1 MKAASLL
8 GRESMKKKNKTPNV
22 SKQSAKRE
30 AKKEKAKAKEAKKKT
45 KNEKQKE
52 KIKKK
57 VAAIRSM
64 DLSEF
69 AQTEQE
75 DSSSSDE
82 YLGSPDTPN
91 EQRLPG
97 VLQVS
102 RASEKKVLPGALL
115 TPPPL
120 PNCYTERI
128 LQEER
133 PDLAENGR
141 FKMELYELDL
151 LDKYLRHRAEL
162 QTDDVIV
169 IDNSQNEDDRCCS
182 RYEIQLKYNEG
193 RYSSIYIVSK
203 KVFGNHNGTDAA
215 NLFALK
221 TGIRNGS
228 ANLSIRMKRE
238 LRILATMKKA
248 KASWAPILLDSGSVC
263 DMPFIVT
270 NLVDMNIEKLR
281 EMIGGKFKPSS
292 AFYIAGE
299 VLNALVELHRHGFVH
314 RDVKP
319 TNICV
324 GVGVHSSKIY
334 LVDYGDTVRIGKNIK
349 YGTPDGYTLPYWS
362 VDCHRREPA
371 TQRTD
376 FEEWFYTIGD
386 LFVPSIL
393 TWKSVLDEREVMKAK
408 INFWTDLQSTMFEA
422 PVEFVSIADVLCV
435 TDGQHKV
442 NVERLKKH
450 VKEGFE
456 HCVNNARNR

>member
-1 MKAASLL
+1 MKLIPMFQM
-8 GRESMKKKNKTPNV
+8 RKKSKTPNL
-22 SKQSAKRE
+22 SKHSAKRE

-45 KNEKQKE
+45 KNERQKK
-52 KIKKK
+52 KIKKR

-69 AQTEQE
+69 VQTEQE

-91 EQRLPG
+91 EQRTSSA
-97 VLQVS
+97 LQVA
-102 RASEKKVLPGALL
+102 RVSEKKVLPGALL

-151 LDKYLRHRAEL
+151 LDKYLRDRAEL

-169 IDNSQNEDDRCCS
+169 IDNRD
-182 RYEIQLKYNEG
+182 
-193 RYSSIYIVSK
+193 
-203 KVFGNHNGTDAA
+203 NGTDAT

-228 ANLSIRMKRE
+228 ASLSIRMKRE

-248 KASWAPILLDSGSVC
+248 KASWAPTLFDSGSVC

-299 VLNALVELHRHGFVH
+299 VLNALVKTSAELHRG
-314 RDVKP
+314 P
-319 TNICV
+319 TTC
-324 GVGVHSSKIY
+324 
-334 LVDYGDTVRIGKNIK
+334 
-349 YGTPDGYTLPYWS
+349 
-362 VDCHRREPA
+362 
-371 TQRTD
+371 RTSQ
-376 FEEWFYTIGD
+376 
-386 LFVPSIL
+386 P
-393 TWKSVLDEREVMKAK
+393 
-408 INFWTDLQSTMFEA
+408 
-422 PVEFVSIADVLCV
+422 PVSPLSHVASLIA
-435 TDGQHKV
+435 
-442 NVERLKKH
+442 E
-450 VKEGFE
+450 
-456 HCVNNARNR
+456 

>member
-1 MKAASLL
+1 MTPYLILLACVSKSSIEDSDASITKPI
-8 GRESMKKKNKTPNV
+8 SMFQMKKKNKTPNV

-141 FKMELYELDL
+141 FKMEEMTTTL
-151 LDKYLRHRAEL
+151 
-162 QTDDVIV
+162 
-169 IDNSQNEDDRCCS
+169 SQNEDDRCCS

-203 KVFGNHNGTDAA
+203 KVFGNRSKEDNGTDAA

-299 VLNALVELHRHGFVH
+299 VLNALVV
-314 RDVKP
+314 
-319 TNICV
+319 
-324 GVGVHSSKIY
+324 
-334 LVDYGDTVRIGKNIK
+334 
-349 YGTPDGYTLPYWS
+349 
-362 VDCHRREPA
+362 
-371 TQRTD
+371 
-376 FEEWFYTIGD
+376 
-386 LFVPSIL
+386 
-393 TWKSVLDEREVMKAK
+393 SVLF
-408 INFWTDLQSTMFEA
+408 I
-422 PVEFVSIADVLCV
+422 
-435 TDGQHKV
+435 
-442 NVERLKKH
+442 
-450 VKEGFE
+450 
-456 HCVNNARNR
+456 